1 MLTTLLILHV
11 LGALYTGLLLF
22 QSGFAIYKNKTEKY
36 KSFAIRI
43 IIMFFIQ
50 ILSGCILSL
59 QSSHGMSITDFCSRI
74 GIYIGSIL
82 VMEGVLLWNMNKHH
96 LSFPKIL
103 VSSFGTLSILTA
115 VTTAIYIY

>member
-1 MLTTLLILHV
+1 MFITFLTLHI
-11 LGALYTGLLLF
+11 LGALYTGLLLV
-22 QSGFAIYKNKTEKY
+22 QSGFAIYKSKTEEY
-36 KSFAIRI
+36 RNFAIQI
-43 IIMFFIQ
+43 IIMLFIQ

-74 GIYIGSIL
+74 GIYVGSIL
-82 VMEGVLLWNMNKHH
+82 VMEGVLLWNINKHH

-103 VSSFGTLSILTA
+103 VSSFATLSILSA